1 MESVKVTNT
10 RKWGMEHFR
19 YADAEGEV
27 QRVSL
32 APGQTASIDDR
43 FVAPGNARKGQPRSF
58 AESDKRYERQGI
70 VIDRSPAKVAD
81 KVLDKRIDEKPQPDR
96 KVDRRG

>member
-1 MESVKVTNT
+1 MVTVSNI
-10 RKWGMEHFR
+10 RKWGVEHFR

-27 QRVSL
+27 QRVSV

-43 FVAPGNARKGQPRSF
+43 FVAPGNTRKGEPRSLT
-58 AESDKRYERQGI
+58 ESDRRYERQGI
-70 VIDRSPAKVAD
+70 VIDRAPAKVAD
-81 KVLDKRIDEKPQPDR
+81 KVLDKRRDEKPHPDQ